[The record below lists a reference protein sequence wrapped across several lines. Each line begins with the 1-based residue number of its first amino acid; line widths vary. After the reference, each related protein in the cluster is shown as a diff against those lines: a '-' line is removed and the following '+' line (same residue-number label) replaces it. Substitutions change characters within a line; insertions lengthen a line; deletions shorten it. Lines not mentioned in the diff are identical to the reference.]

1 MKLEEELIKL
11 NEEEIFGREKV
22 VEIEKSEVIKNMR
35 ELISLIEE
43 IMNILIKR
51 GTIFYK
57 DAEEIRKMTMIIFQD
72 FGDILEV
79 LEKYM

>member
-51 GTIFYK
+51 GTILYK
-57 DAEEIRKMTMIIFQD
+57 DAEEIRKMTMLIFQD

-79 LEKYM
+79 VEKYI

>member
-43 IMNILIKR
+43 IMNINGLDNE
-51 GTIFYK
+51 GTIFVGK
-57 DAEEIRKMTMIIFQD
+57 T
-72 FGDILEV
+72 L
-79 LEKYM
+79 LLP

>member
-11 NEEEIFGREKV
+11 NEEEIFGREEV

-35 ELISLIEE
+35 ELISLTEE

-57 DAEEIRKMTMIIFQD
+57 DAEEIRKMTMLIFQD

-79 LEKYM
+79 VEKYI

>member
-11 NEEEIFGREKV
+11 NEEEIFGREEV

-57 DAEEIRKMTMIIFQD
+57 DAEEIRKMTMLIFQD

-79 LEKYM
+79 VEKYI